1 MKTNG
6 MGTSIVRLCLASLSR
21 TLLVPRVAFR
31 GNEKAFAKSRICLPG
46 TFVAMLALSAL
57 FSLVYP
63 LGAFAQAVAGLG
75 AVAGTVR
82 DASGAAV
89 PNATVLVSNDSKG
102 VRRTM
107 QTTDA
112 GVFAAPAL
120 VPATG
125 YSIRVTGQ
133 GFADWEVKDF
143 QVQVGQVVDF
153 AVTLQVSSVSATVE
167 VSAAPLVEDA
177 KTDVSQ
183 VVNSQQIL
191 DLPINGRRVDSFALL
206 TPAVVPDGN
215 FGLLSF
221 RGIAGHNAF
230 LTDGNDTTN
239 QYYNENAGRTRIQS
253 QISQEAVQ
261 EFQVVSNNFSAEYG
275 NAMGGVINTVT
286 KSGTNDLHGTAYWFF
301 RNRTLNAHDRYANF
315 LVAGQIVPLNP
326 QDIRHQ
332 AGVSL
337 GGRIVKNKLFYFF
350 NYEATRRDFPA
361 IASVTTPNLFT
372 ITGALNGGAPN
383 PCPGTSA
390 PQATAAQCQAAIDML
405 TTRNSGTVSRTVT
418 QDLGF
423 GKIDYHLS
431 DRNSLS
437 FSLSGLRWISPHGIQ
452 ATGIVFNTGNAIGN
466 NADSTVRNAYGRAQ
480 WTSIISANLLN
491 EARFGWFKDRLFD
504 PASDDF
510 LFPGL
515 GRASLMV
522 NGTSNLGVAENYPR
536 LNPSETRFSFAD
548 NLSWTRGAHTMKFGI
563 DIAHTEDF
571 QRQLIRQ
578 FGAYSYS
585 SLNAFALDFSGN
597 TTGAKNWTTYSQ
609 RFGNPTVDTNLV
621 TYGFYGQDQYR
632 FNSRLLLSLG
642 LRYDYSA
649 IPQPT
654 IVNPD
659 YPQTGVIHSTKDN
672 IAPRAGL
679 SYVLTNDRKTL
690 LRAGY
695 GIFFARYQTGLI
707 NTLFLNNNVYQQLIT
722 YNRSNAAQLAA
733 GPVYPNNLPSTSF
746 APPPGT
752 VDIVFASP
760 NLRNPYTYQANLGV
774 ERELTSTLSLNVS
787 YLWSR
792 GVRLYGVWDRNVGP
806 LGPPVTYT
814 IQDASG
820 NPAGTYTTPTYRT
833 PRPDPRYRRISQID
847 NPGMSYYD
855 GLAVQVNKR
864 FSKGFQASASYTWS
878 HAIDLNQSTA
888 DNNIFFGSTPTSF
901 ANGDFRSEKGSAA
914 SDLRHR
920 FVVSSIWTPTLT
932 KSSSTWA
939 RYLVN
944 NWELSQVTTL
954 QSARPVNSTTIV
966 SGNAFT
972 GALVAGSLNGLGG
985 GFSRVPFQP
994 VDNLDLDRVYRVDA
1008 RLVKKL
1014 PFTERVTGY
1023 LQFEAFNVF
1032 NTPYDTSRRT
1042 DEYTLNSA
1050 AGTLSPIISY
1060 GTGSSTASSPDGT
1073 TARRA
1078 QLALRIVF

>member
-1 MKTNG
+1 
-6 MGTSIVRLCLASLSR
+6 
-21 TLLVPRVAFR
+21 
-31 GNEKAFAKSRICLPG
+31 
-46 TFVAMLALSAL
+46 MLALSAL

-89 PNATVLVSNDSKG
+89 PNATVVVSNDSKS

-112 GVFAAPAL
+112 GVFSAPAL

-167 VSAAPLVEDA
+167 VAAAPLVEDA

-301 RNRTLNAHDRYANF
+301 RNRSLNARDRYASF
-315 LVAGQIVPLNP
+315 NP

-372 ITGALNGGAPN
+372 TTGTVNQTTNL
-383 PCPGTSA
+383 CPGTA

-405 TTRNSGTVSRTVT
+405 NTRNTGTVSRTVT

-515 GRASLMV
+515 GRATLTINS
-522 NGTSNLGVAENYPR
+522 TTNLGVAENYPR

-548 NLSWTRGAHTMKFGI
+548 NLGWTKGAHTMKFGI

-597 TTGAKNWTTYSQ
+597 TSGAKNWTTYSQ
-609 RFGNPTVDTNLV
+609 RFGNPQVDINLV

-632 FNSRLLLSLG
+632 FNSRLLLSFG

-654 IVNPD
+654 VVNPD
-659 YPQTGVIHSTKDN
+659 YPQTGVIQSTKDN
-672 IAPRAGL
+672 FAPRAGL

-746 APPPGT
+746 TPPPGT

-806 LGPPVTYT
+806 LGPPITYT
-814 IQDASG
+814 LQDASG

-878 HAIDLNQSTA
+878 HAIDFNQSSA
-888 DNNIFFGSTPTSF
+888 DNNIFFGSTPTSY

-914 SDLRHR
+914 SDIRHR
-920 FVVSSIWTPTLT
+920 FVVSSIWTPKFS
-932 KSSSTWA
+932 KSTNAWA

-954 QSARPVNSTTIV
+954 QSARPVNSTTLV
-966 SGNAFT
+966 GGNAFT

-994 VDNLDLDRVYRVDA
+994 VDNLDLDRIYRVDA

-1042 DEYTLNSA
+1042 DEYSLTS
-1050 AGTLSPIISY
+1050 GTTNLGLIGSY
-1060 GTGSSTASSPDGT
+1060 GTGSSTATSPDGT
-1073 TARRA
+1073 NARRA
-1078 QLALRIVF
+1078 QVALRIVF

>member
-82 DASGAAV
+82 DATGAAV
-89 PNATVLVSNDSKG
+89 PNATVVVSNDSKS
-102 VRRTM
+102 VRRTI

-301 RNRTLNAHDRYANF
+301 RNRTLNARDRYASF
-315 LVAGQIVPLNP
+315 NP

-337 GGRIVKNKLFYFF
+337 GGRIVKDKLFYFF

-361 IASVTTPNLFT
+361 IATVTSPNLFT
-372 ITGALNGGAPN
+372 AAGALNVAAN
-383 PCPGTSA
+383 PCPGTSS
-390 PQATAAQCQAAIDML
+390 PQATAAQCQAAIQML
-405 TTRNSGTVSRTVT
+405 TTRNFGTVSRTVT

-431 DRNSLS
+431 ERNSLS
-437 FSLSGLRWISPHGIQ
+437 FSLSGLRWVSPHGIQ

-480 WTSIISANLLN
+480 WTAIVSPRVVN
-491 EARFGWFKDRLFD
+491 EARFGWFKDRLHD
-504 PASDDF
+504 TASPDF
-510 LFPGL
+510 LYPG
-515 GRASLMV
+515 
-522 NGTSNLGVAENYPR
+522 
-536 LNPSETRFSFAD
+536 
-548 NLSWTRGAHTMKFGI
+548 
-563 DIAHTEDF
+563 
-571 QRQLIRQ
+571 
-578 FGAYSYS
+578 
-585 SLNAFALDFSGN
+585 
-597 TTGAKNWTTYSQ
+597 
-609 RFGNPTVDTNLV
+609 
-621 TYGFYGQDQYR
+621 
-632 FNSRLLLSLG
+632 
-642 LRYDYSA
+642 
-649 IPQPT
+649 
-654 IVNPD
+654 
-659 YPQTGVIHSTKDN
+659 
-672 IAPRAGL
+672 
-679 SYVLTNDRKTL
+679 
-690 LRAGY
+690 
-695 GIFFARYQTGLI
+695 
-707 NTLFLNNNVYQQLIT
+707 
-722 YNRSNAAQLAA
+722 
-733 GPVYPNNLPSTSF
+733 
-746 APPPGT
+746 
-752 VDIVFASP
+752 
-760 NLRNPYTYQANLGV
+760 
-774 ERELTSTLSLNVS
+774 
-787 YLWSR
+787 
-792 GVRLYGVWDRNVGP
+792 
-806 LGPPVTYT
+806 
-814 IQDASG
+814 
-820 NPAGTYTTPTYRT
+820 
-833 PRPDPRYRRISQID
+833 
-847 NPGMSYYD
+847 
-855 GLAVQVNKR
+855 
-864 FSKGFQASASYTWS
+864 
-878 HAIDLNQSTA
+878 
-888 DNNIFFGSTPTSF
+888 
-901 ANGDFRSEKGSAA
+901 
-914 SDLRHR
+914 
-920 FVVSSIWTPTLT
+920 
-932 KSSSTWA
+932 
-939 RYLVN
+939 
-944 NWELSQVTTL
+944 
-954 QSARPVNSTTIV
+954 
-966 SGNAFT
+966 
-972 GALVAGSLNGLGG
+972 
-985 GFSRVPFQP
+985 
-994 VDNLDLDRVYRVDA
+994 
-1008 RLVKKL
+1008 
-1014 PFTERVTGY
+1014 
-1023 LQFEAFNVF
+1023 
-1032 NTPYDTSRRT
+1032 
-1042 DEYTLNSA
+1042 
-1050 AGTLSPIISY
+1050 
-1060 GTGSSTASSPDGT
+1060 
-1073 TARRA
+1073 
-1078 QLALRIVF
+1078 